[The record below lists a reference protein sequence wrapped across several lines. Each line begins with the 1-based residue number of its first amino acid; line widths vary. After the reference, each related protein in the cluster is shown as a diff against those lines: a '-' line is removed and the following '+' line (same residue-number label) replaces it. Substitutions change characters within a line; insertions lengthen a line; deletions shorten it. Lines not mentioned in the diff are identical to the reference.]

1 MKSYCEEKK
10 MVVDANM
17 YWFPESLFED
27 EQALS
32 TFIAEAPRAYGTKV
46 YLKEENGVKQITVE
60 KPAGFPSL
68 NYAQGD
74 YVLEGMLADMDEAG
88 VDKAVMKVPGCN
100 EWMSLAMCR
109 LFNDG
114 MADFAERSR
123 GRLIPLMV
131 VPPFGGVDLDAEI
144 NHYLGEKRFAG
155 VQLCSHYGN
164 YYLDDPMFAPL
175 FEKLNQ
181 HNATVYV
188 HHVPV
193 PVDNASLLDYNNL
206 RRSYGRCVDQTTAV
220 GRELFSDF
228 FVRYSNLKMV
238 HSMLGGGFFAIKQ
251 MLLPAA
257 AKRTDKVQRFQADSG
272 ELAER
277 LDQHIFFEMSH
288 AQPWGKEALEC
299 AIKVLGADHVV
310 WGTSYPVRREW
321 LLDGPAFVR
330 DLDLSQEEKDL
341 LLSGNAHRLYHIDE
355 EV

>member
-1 MKSYCEEKK
+1 M
-10 MVVDANM
+10 
-17 YWFPESLFED
+17 
-27 EQALS
+27 
-32 TFIAEAPRAYGTKV
+32 
-46 YLKEENGVKQITVE
+46 
-60 KPAGFPSL
+60 
-68 NYAQGD
+68 
-74 YVLEGMLADMDEAG
+74 
-88 VDKAVMKVPGCN
+88 
-100 EWMSLAMCR
+100 
-109 LFNDG
+109 
-114 MADFAERSR
+114 
-123 GRLIPLMV
+123 
-131 VPPFGGVDLDAEI
+131 
-144 NHYLGEKRFAG
+144 
-155 VQLCSHYGN
+155 
-164 YYLDDPMFAPL
+164 
-175 FEKLNQ
+175 
-181 HNATVYV
+181 
-188 HHVPV
+188 
-193 PVDNASLLDYNNL
+193 
-206 RRSYGRCVDQTTAV
+206 

-299 AIKVLGADHVV
+299 AVKVLGADHVV

>member
-1 MKSYCEEKK
+1 
-10 MVVDANM
+10 MVIDANM
-17 YWFPESLFED
+17 YWFPEKLFTD

-32 TFIAEAPRAYGTKV
+32 RFIAETPRAYDTNV
-46 YLKEENGVKQITVE
+46 YLKDTDGVRQVIVE
-60 KPAGFPSL
+60 KPAGFEAL

-74 YVLEGMLADMDEAG
+74 YVLEHMLTDMDEAG

-100 EWMSLAMCR
+100 EWMSLATCR

-114 MADFAERSR
+114 MANFAERSD

-131 VPPFGGVDLDAEI
+131 VPPFGGSEVDVDI
-144 NHYLGEKRFAG
+144 DHYLGKLNFAG

-164 YYLDDPMFAPL
+164 HYLDDAMFAPL
-175 FEKLNQ
+175 FAYG
-181 HNATVYV
+181 ATVYV

-228 FVRYSNLKMV
+228 FERYSNLKLV

-251 MLLPAA
+251 MLLPSSS
-257 AKRTDKVQRFQADSG
+257 KRADKVQRFQTDNG
-272 ELAER
+272 DLAAR
-277 LDQHIFFEMSH
+277 LDQHIYFEMSH

-299 AIKVLGADHVV
+299 AVKVLGADHVI

-321 LLDGPAFVR
+321 LLDGPAFVHN
-330 DLDLSQEEKDL
+330 LDLTQEDKDL
-341 LLSGNAHRLYHIDE
+341 LLAGNAARLYHID
-355 EV
+355 